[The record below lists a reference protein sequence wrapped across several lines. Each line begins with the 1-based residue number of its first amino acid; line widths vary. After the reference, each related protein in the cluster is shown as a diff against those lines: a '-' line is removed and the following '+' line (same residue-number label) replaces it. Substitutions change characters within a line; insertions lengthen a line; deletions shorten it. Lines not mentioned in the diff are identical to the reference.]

1 MDNTLLITSIT
12 TALSIGLSCGA
23 GCSPIITTF
32 LTTYILSH
40 SNGIKKAVI
49 SYISFFLGKVL
60 SVSALCVISAIISKQ
75 FIDKDG
81 FIGSINLRLVA
92 QLCMSAIG
100 IVMVVRWILENNNKK
115 ESKCESC
122 KNCNH
127 TKKVEY
133 KEGILPMLLAG
144 ITYGLT
150 PCAPL
155 IIMIAY
161 TFSIPVFYA
170 GITGIVFALSS
181 IISPVLLLIVITGAL
196 TKKIRKE
203 IPDYLKWFKLA
214 SYILLI
220 IMPFIIH

>member
-1 MDNTLLITSIT
+1 
-12 TALSIGLSCGA
+12 
-23 GCSPIITTF
+23 
-32 LTTYILSH
+32 
-40 SNGIKKAVI
+40 
-49 SYISFFLGKVL
+49 
-60 SVSALCVISAIISKQ
+60 
-75 FIDKDG
+75 
-81 FIGSINLRLVA
+81 
-92 QLCMSAIG
+92 MSAIG
-100 IVMVVRWILENNNKK
+100 IVMVVKWILENKK
-115 ESKCESC
+115 DSKCENC

-127 TKKVEY
+127 TKKIEY

-155 IIMIAY
+155 IIIIAY

-170 GITGIVFALSS
+170 GITGITFALSS
-181 IISPVLLLIVITGAL
+181 IISPVALLIVITGAL

-214 SYILLI
+214 SYVLLI